1 MNYIA
6 PWNICMKPTKC
17 INCSENKN
25 IKILHFGRLNGVF
38 YCNNKNCH
46 KKIKKNIIKYI
57 NDTMNIPLYGLVDK
71 KSGQYNLQ
79 LTFFRKSKNTVYKG
93 QISILVRDWFCI
105 KKIKT
110 PYDIEMLV
118 IDLEYNNEK
127 KINTIYSRS
136 VALDNIMFHN
146 KDFYNKL
153 SNCMNI
159 FANKD
164 IVISFEELSD
174 NIRDTIYM
182 YNLENLKKESS
193 EFLF

>member
-1 MNYIA
+1 MDSII
-6 PWNICMKPTKC
+6 PWNICMKPAEC
-17 INCSENKN
+17 IICSENKN

-79 LTFFRKSKNTVYKG
+79 LSFFRKSKNTIYKG
-93 QISILVRDWFCI
+93 QITIGVRNWFCI

-110 PYDIEMLV
+110 PNDTQILT
-118 IDLEYNNEK
+118 IDLEYNEK
-127 KINTIYSRS
+127 KNNEMYSRS

-146 KDFYNKL
+146 EDFYNKL

-164 IVISFEELSD
+164 IVISFEELND
-174 NIRDTIYM
+174 NIRDIIYM

>member
-1 MNYIA
+1 
-6 PWNICMKPTKC
+6 
-17 INCSENKN
+17 
-25 IKILHFGRLNGVF
+25 
-38 YCNNKNCH
+38 
-46 KKIKKNIIKYI
+46 
-57 NDTMNIPLYGLVDK
+57 MNIPLYGLVDK

-79 LTFFRKSKNTVYKG
+79 LSFFKKSKNNVYKG
-93 QISILVRDWFCI
+93 KISIIVRNWFCI

-110 PYDIEMLV
+110 PNDTQILT
-118 IDLEYNNEK
+118 IDLEYNNDEK
-127 KINTIYSRS
+127 KINKIYSRS

-164 IVISFEELSD
+164 IVISFEELND
-174 NIRDTIYM
+174 NIRNTIYL